1 MNDESL
7 VVVTGG
13 AGFIGSNL
21 CSRLLSLGFKVISL
35 DNYFTGK
42 RTDPVPGV
50 DYREGH
56 TKDIEKHIPEMP
68 SLLYHLGEYSRVE
81 VSLTEPDIVWDLN
94 IAGTFGVVEFWRKRR
109 PKLIYAGSS
118 TKYADGGMGRDQSPY
133 SFTKAFNSVLVSNYA
148 EWYSLPYATTYFYN
162 VYGPGERSGK
172 YGTVI
177 EIFRQRYLRGEALLI
192 NSPGTQRR
200 NFTHVDDIVD
210 GLILVGQ
217 KGDGDEFGLG
227 NEKSYSILEIAQL
240 FAAPIDMRP
249 EVKGNR
255 MSAKLDATKSYALG
269 WHAKMNVED
278 YIKDIIN
285 QKKSR
290 GYTLNKEI
298 SLPS

>member
-1 MNDESL
+1 MIDKSI

-13 AGFIGSNL
+13 AGFIGRNL
-21 CSRLLSLGFKVISL
+21 CSRLVSLGYKVISL
-35 DNYFTGK
+35 DNYFTGS
-42 RTDPVPGV
+42 RVDPVAGV

-56 TKDIEKHIPEMP
+56 TRDIEKNIPEMP

-94 IAGTFGVVEFWRKRR
+94 AVGTFGVVEFWRKRR

-118 TKYADGGMGRDQSPY
+118 TKFADGGMGRDQSPY
-133 SFTKAFNSVLVSNYA
+133 AFTKATNTELVSNYS
-148 EWYSLPYATTYFYN
+148 EWYSLQYATTYFYN

-177 EIFRQRYLRGEALLI
+177 EIFKQRYLHGETLLV

-200 NFTHVDDIVD
+200 NFTHVDDIID
-210 GLILVGQ
+210 GLILIGQ

-227 NEKSYSILEIAQL
+227 SEESYSILEIAQL
-240 FAAPIDMRP
+240 FGAPIEMRA

-255 MSAKLDATKSYALG
+255 MGSKLDASKSHAIG
-269 WHAKMNVED
+269 WQAKRNLTD
-278 YIKDIIN
+278 YIKGII
-285 QKKSR
+285 S
-290 GYTLNKEI
+290 NKEKRL
-298 SLPS
+298 SQARVS